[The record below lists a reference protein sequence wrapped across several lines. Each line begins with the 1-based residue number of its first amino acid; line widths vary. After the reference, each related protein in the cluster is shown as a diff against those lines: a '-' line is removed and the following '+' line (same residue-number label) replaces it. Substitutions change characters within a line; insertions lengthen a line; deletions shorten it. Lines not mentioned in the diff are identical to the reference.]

1 MAGRAVQ
8 VPLMLLWLAGAPL
21 TGFAQK
27 AGRVLVDEVRFSGN
41 VHFPDEALGSRIQTA
56 PNRRFLAIHGFH
68 WWRWIYQLGDS
79 GVLGDR
85 IGNVLKVNGEPPAWL
100 DTAVVSSDA
109 EQLRLFYASEGF
121 REAQI
126 GARIDTVA
134 DRATV
139 EFEISPG
146 TATHIRQVSYTGLD
160 GLPPAR
166 RRELVSN
173 SLLLPEGP
181 DADAAAYRARD
192 RRFSEPLLVDERRRL
207 LALLRDD
214 GYAAVSRDS
223 IRAIVIPVSPDS
235 FDVEM
240 RIRPGPRYRFGPI
253 HFEVEGPDESGTVRT
268 DSAGGET
275 GAPSVSWR
283 IRNDAIMGE
292 ALLLRALRAEPG
304 QWYSQSQILATKRR
318 LEASGVFS
326 FTGIESRAPLG
337 SLLPQVIT
345 ARSRPRHRVQFES
358 FALQSSG
365 VLGGVG
371 NELGAGLGLSYENR
385 SLFGSGELLR
395 LASTGSIAADVDS
408 TVFSSAQAEITG
420 SLTLPYLP
428 GPAGRLDRAL
438 GLYQAR
444 TRLSLS
450 LITARREDLRLIIR
464 GRGTA
469 RVRLEMQH
477 ARLVTSYVDVL
488 DVSLS
493 NPDTLGGFQE
503 RFLDRILGGEGGAF
517 PADPVQR
524 ARILEDYTQPQ
535 INNALRY
542 TLSAASVNPLRR
554 DHGYSYEAALEIGG
568 NLPYL
573 LDNHVFTPGTLE
585 GSLPGLPGISGRTS
599 SRLNYRQYVRFVADL
614 RRYERLSPATV
625 LAWKVIGGWAHPT
638 GRARVVPFDR
648 RFYSGG
654 ASSVRGWRLRELG
667 PGAASFQAGAE
678 SNTSAT
684 NILGGDIKIETG
696 AELRQTML
704 RELLA
709 ADWILAV
716 FADAGNV
723 WFGPRNPGFMELGT
737 AAPTGRFAIRRFYRE
752 VGVGVGLGLRLNWE
766 YLVARFDVAVRAHD
780 PASPDAGILP
790 TGLREPTVYFR
801 IGHAF

>member
-1 MAGRAVQ
+1 MARRAVQ

-21 TGFAQK
+21 TAIAQES
-27 AGRVLVDEVRFSGN
+27 GRILVEEVRFSGN
-41 VHFPDEALGSRIQTA
+41 VHFPDTELGSRIQTA
-56 PNRRFLAIHGFH
+56 PNRRFLTIHGFH
-68 WWRWIYQLGDS
+68 WWRWIYEVGDS

-85 IGNVLKVNGEPPAWL
+85 IGNVLKMNGEPPAWL

-121 REAQI
+121 REARI
-126 GARIDTVA
+126 GARIDTA
-134 DRATV
+134 ASRATV
-139 EFEISPG
+139 EFEIRPG
-146 TATHIRQVSYTGLD
+146 TATHIRRVSFSGLEN
-160 GLPPAR
+160 LTPAR

-173 SLLLPEGP
+173 SLLAPEDP
-181 DADAAAYRARD
+181 DSDGATYRARAL
-192 RRFSEPLLVDERRRL
+192 RFSEPLLVDERRRL
-207 LALLRDD
+207 LTLLRDA
-214 GYAAVSRDS
+214 GYAAVTRDS
-223 IRAIVIPVSPDS
+223 IRAIVIPASPDS

-240 RIRPGPRYRFGPI
+240 RIRPGPRYRFGPV
-253 HFEVEGPDESGTVRT
+253 HFDIEGPDESGIVRA
-268 DSAGGET
+268 DSIAGEG
-275 GAPSVSWR
+275 PMQSVSWR
-283 IRNDAIMGE
+283 IRGDRTLGE
-292 ALLLRALRAEPG
+292 ALLLRSLRAEPG
-304 QWYSQSQILATKRR
+304 RWYSQSELLATKRR

-326 FTGIESRAPLG
+326 FTGIESRAPVD
-337 SLLPQVIT
+337 SLLPQLIT
-345 ARSRPRHRVQFES
+345 IRSRPRHRFQLES

-371 NELGAGLGLSYENR
+371 NELGAGLGLSYENGN
-385 SLFGSGELLR
+385 LFGNGELLR

-428 GPAGRLDRAL
+428 GPAGRLDRAME
-438 GLYQAR
+438 LYQAR

-469 RVRLEMQH
+469 RVRLELQH
-477 ARLVTSYVDVL
+477 ARLLTSYVDVL
-488 DVSLS
+488 DISLS

-503 RFLDRILGGEGGAF
+503 RFLDRILGGDGDVF

-542 TLSAASVNPLRR
+542 TVSAANVNPLRR
-554 DHGYSYEAALEIGG
+554 DQGYSYEAAVEVGG

-573 LDNHVFTPGTLE
+573 LDNYVFTRRTLE
-585 GSLPGLPGISGRTS
+585 GSLPGLPGISGRST
-599 SRLNYRQYVRFVADL
+599 SRLNYRQYVRIVADL
-614 RRYERLSPATV
+614 RRYERLAPATV

-667 PGAASFQAGAE
+667 PGGASFQAGAE
-678 SNTSAT
+678 SNRSAT
-684 NILGGDIKIETG
+684 NVLGGDIKIESS

-704 RELLA
+704 RGLFA
-709 ADWILAV
+709 ANWIMAV

-723 WFGPRNPGFMELGT
+723 WFGPRNPGFAELGA
-737 AAPTGRFAIRRFYRE
+737 AAPTGRFAVGRFYRE
-752 VGVGVGLGLRLNWE
+752 VGVGVGVGLRLNWE

-780 PASPDAGILP
+780 PAKPDAGLFP